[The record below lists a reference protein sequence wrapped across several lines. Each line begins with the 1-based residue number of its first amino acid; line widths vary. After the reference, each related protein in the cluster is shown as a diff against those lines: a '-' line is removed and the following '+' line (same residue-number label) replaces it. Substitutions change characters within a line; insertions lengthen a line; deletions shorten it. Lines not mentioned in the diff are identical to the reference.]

1 MSFLSSFFGIGTDP
15 REDLRPLW
23 HSIVAISRE
32 PGWYARAGVVD
43 NVAGRFDMIAAV
55 LALALLR
62 MEREEQLARV
72 THFLTELFVDD
83 MDGQLREI
91 GIGDLMVGKHMGKL
105 VGVLGGRLG
114 ALRDLERQDDET
126 LERAIKRNVTLGQ
139 GVDPALAAASLREL
153 ARQLDHTP
161 ADDLLAGRIAR

>member
-1 MSFLSSFFGIGTDP
+1 MSFLSSLFGLGTDP

-32 PGWYARAGVVD
+32 PHWYAKSGVAD
-43 NVAGRFDMIAAV
+43 NIAGRFDMIAAV
-55 LALALLR
+55 LALVLVR
-62 MEREEQLARV
+62 MEHDPRLVAV
-72 THFLTELFVDD
+72 THHLTELFVDD

-91 GIGDLMVGKHMGKL
+91 GVGDLAVGKHMGKL

-114 ALRDLERQDDET
+114 AMRDLHKQDDET
-126 LERAIKRNVTLGQ
+126 LAQAIDRNVTMVDGA
-139 GVDPALAAASLREL
+139 DPALLAASLRDL
-153 ARQLDHTP
+153 ARQLEHTS